1 VRSFG
6 IDDRV
11 KPGDDGKWAA
21 NHMASGGKRGKDT
34 WRTMS
39 RPARPAREETMKI
52 ERAAAAALMAVALA
66 CGHIQPAAAQDFS
79 GKPIRIIVGLAPGG
93 GTDVTARLIAQRMS
107 ASLGTRVYVEN
118 KAGGAFEPAYR
129 ELTSAAPD
137 GRTMFF
143 ISTATVVTQPS
154 QKDYPFDVRKMAA
167 VSEVGN
173 GPFIL
178 TARKELGFH
187 DIKDLIAYARKN
199 PGKLTFGSGGGAAGS
214 FSLSVELLRLATG
227 INIVNVPYKGS
238 SEVLSDLLGGR
249 VDAMFD
255 ATPIEIPQVKAGV
268 VGGVAVTGRE
278 RLAALPEVGTFA
290 EAGLKDFDVSNYY
303 VLLATPGTPPAV
315 LQKLRDEVAKAVAAP
330 DVIELFDKQGMK
342 PVGSQPSEVSHMLAS
357 DLARW
362 TDVIK
367 KAGIEPK

>member
-1 VRSFG
+1 MNAQR
-6 IDDRV
+6 
-11 KPGDDGKWAA
+11 AA
-21 NHMASGGKRGKDT
+21 FVLALALASGL
-34 WRTMS
+34 
-39 RPARPAREETMKI
+39 P
-52 ERAAAAALMAVALA
+52 V
-66 CGHIQPAAAQDFS
+66 AAQDFS

-93 GTDVTARLIAQRMS
+93 GTDVTARLIAQRLS
-107 ASLGTRVYVEN
+107 ASLATNVHVEN
-118 KAGGAFEPAYR
+118 KPGGAFEPAYR
-129 ELTSAAPD
+129 ELVNAEPD

-167 VSEVGN
+167 VTEVGN

-187 DIKDLIAYARKN
+187 GIKDLVAYAKEH

-214 FSLSVELLRLATG
+214 FSLSVELLRLAAG
-227 INIVNVPYKGS
+227 VDVVNVPYKGS
-238 SEVLSDLLGGR
+238 AEVLGDLLGGR

-255 ATPIEIPQVKAGV
+255 ATPIEIPQVKQGA

-290 EAGLKDFDVSNYY
+290 EAGFKDFDVSNYY

-315 LQKLRDEVAKAVAAP
+315 VQKLRDNVAKAVTAP

-342 PVGSQPSEVSHMLAS
+342 PVGSEPADVTRMLAN
-357 DLARW
+357 DLAGW
-362 TDVIK
+362 TAVIK